1 MQVLTQSKLKKVGDL
16 NLEQVCL
23 LLHFRLC
30 DEIVRHTNK
39 LSNHSAL
46 KCFDAVAPPHTSEPP
61 HLSLAS
67 IDPIIS
73 STDELSQL
81 KKKMKLYW
89 PVLGNWVIA
98 ASNTFKDRTWKIQ

>member
-1 MQVLTQSKLKKVGDL
+1 MQHSRFYLCLCKKKKKLREKVADL

-39 LSNHSAL
+39 LSNDSAL
-46 KCFDAVAPPHTSEPP
+46 ERFDAVAPPTTGKPP
-61 HLSLAS
+61 DLSLAS

-73 STDELSQL
+73 SAEELSQL
-81 KKKMKLYW
+81 REKK
-89 PVLGNWVIA
+89 
-98 ASNTFKDRTWKIQ
+98 R